1 MKSRAAILKEFGK
14 PLEIGNIE
22 IQEAKG
28 EGVIIKVE
36 GAGMCRTD
44 LRIWKGTEP
53 RPGLKLPFVLGH
65 ENAGTVVEV
74 GEEVRD
80 LKKGDKVIVYAVW
93 GDQTCKYCRE
103 GKYMLCR
110 NQAVPGQSF
119 YFGGFSEFMYVPSFK
134 FLYKINIDPVIAA
147 PLADAGLTSYS
158 AVKKALRF
166 LRADSTVI
174 LYGFGGLGIYA
185 LQVLKI
191 LAPYVNVIAVAR
203 SEQKLDLIEK
213 LGALPSKPEELK
225 SIVDKV
231 TKGNGAS
238 VAIDF
243 VGNEES
249 TLNISKNLESGG
261 AIIEVGMEGKNLRIP
276 TFDSV
281 VWEYQLIGSN
291 YGTMNELG
299 EIVNLTERGLIKPY
313 IIKRRLDEINYA
325 LNDLEKGEVL
335 GRQVIIP

>member
-1 MKSRAAILKEFGK
+1 MESKAAILKEFDK
-14 PLEIGNIE
+14 SFEIDNIR
-22 IQEAKG
+22 IKEAKG
-28 EGVIIKVE
+28 EGVIIRVE

-74 GEEVRD
+74 GDEVQN

-103 GKYMLCR
+103 GKFMLCK
-110 NQAVPGQSF
+110 NQTIPGQSF
-119 YFGGFSEFMYVPSFK
+119 YYGGFSEYMYVPSFR

-147 PLADAGLTSYS
+147 PLADAGLTSYA
-158 AVKKALRF
+158 AVKKSLRF
-166 LRADSTVI
+166 LKPSSTVI

-185 LQVLKI
+185 LQALKVLG
-191 LAPYVNVIAVAR
+191 PYVNIIAVAR
-203 SEQKLDLIEK
+203 SEKKLDLIQK
-213 LGALPSKPEELK
+213 LGAVPSKPGELK
-225 SIVDKV
+225 SVV
-231 TKGNGAS
+231 NNVSNGNGAS

-243 VGNEES
+243 VGNEDS
-249 TLNISKNLESGG
+249 TMNISKNLESGG
-261 AIIEVGMEGKNLRIP
+261 AIIEVGMEGKTLRVP

-281 VWEYQLIGSN
+281 VWEYELIGSN
-291 YGTMNELG
+291 YGTINELG
-299 EIVNLTERGLIKPY
+299 EVVNLTERGLIKPY
-313 IIKRRLDEINYA
+313 IIKRKLEEINDA
-325 LNDLEKGEVL
+325 MHDLEKGEVL